1 MQKIPISCQN
11 IRLPIGIMLSRLI
24 IYHDNL
30 ADWTFS
36 LLSHMLMSNN
46 SLTTRR
52 IGHYKQLI
60 QQKVQSFQISQ
71 QFWTFYLILLLVR
84 SNPPHFLT
92 QFGLSHAS
100 SPLQR
105 PIRHHSSTAYYTP
118 PANPRH
124 KSLPWEWS
132 QATIQLVFKPLRRR
146 RHLVSWDS
154 WLNANESQRT

>member
-1 MQKIPISCQN
+1 MCFRPIRLSN
-11 IRLPIGIMLSRLI
+11 IRLHIGIMLSRLI

-84 SNPPHFLT
+84 SNPPHF
-92 QFGLSHAS
+92 SHSIWTSTCLFTTPAS
-100 SPLQR
+100 NPPPQLHR
-105 PIRHHSSTAYYTP
+105 ILHSTCQSTAQKSSVRMKSGDYTTCFQTVAKT
-118 PANPRH
+118 PALS
-124 KSLPWEWS
+124 KLG
-132 QATIQLVFKPLRRR
+132 QL
-146 RHLVSWDS
+146 
-154 WLNANESQRT
+154 A

>member
-1 MQKIPISCQN
+1 MCFRPIRLSN

-105 PIRHHSSTAYYTP
+105 PIRHTTAP
-118 PANPRH
+118 PH
-124 KSLPWEWS
+124 ITLHLPIHG
-132 QATIQLVFKPLRRR
+132 TKVFRENEVRRLYNLFSNR
-146 RHLVSWDS
+146 CED
-154 WLNANESQRT
+154 TGT

>member
-1 MQKIPISCQN
+1 MCFRPIRLSN

-36 LLSHMLMSNN
+36 LLSHMPMSNN

-60 QQKVQSFQISQ
+60 QQKVQSFQILHSI
-71 QFWTFYLILLLVR
+71 WTSACLFTTPA
-84 SNPPHFLT
+84 SNPPPQLHRIL
-92 QFGLSHAS
+92 
-100 SPLQR
+100 
-105 PIRHHSSTAYYTP
+105 HSTCQSTAQKSSVRMKSGDYTTRFQTVVKT
-118 PANPRH
+118 PALS
-124 KSLPWEWS
+124 KL
-132 QATIQLVFKPLRRR
+132 
-146 RHLVSWDS
+146 DS

>member
-1 MQKIPISCQN
+1 MCFRPIRLSN

-71 QFWTFYLILLLVR
+71 QFWTFYTFSLNLDF
-84 SNPPHFLT
+84 HM
-92 QFGLSHAS
+92 
-100 SPLQR
+100 PL
-105 PIRHHSSTAYYTP
+105 HHSSVQSATTAP
-118 PANPRH
+118 PH
-124 KSLPWEWS
+124 ITLHLPIHR
-132 QATIQLVFKPLRRR
+132 TKVFRENEVRRLYNLFSNR
-146 RHLVSWDS
+146 CED
-154 WLNANESQRT
+154 TGT

>member
-1 MQKIPISCQN
+1 MYFRPIRLSN

-60 QQKVQSFQISQ
+60 QQKVQSFQILHSI
-71 QFWTFYLILLLVR
+71 WTSTCLFTTPA
-84 SNPPHFLT
+84 SNPPPQLHRILHSTCQSTT
-92 QFGLSHAS
+92 QKSSVRMKSGDYTTRFQTVAKTPALSK
-100 SPLQR
+100 LG
-105 PIRHHSSTAYYTP
+105 
-118 PANPRH
+118 
-124 KSLPWEWS
+124 
-132 QATIQLVFKPLRRR
+132 QL
-146 RHLVSWDS
+146 
-154 WLNANESQRT
+154 A

>member
-1 MQKIPISCQN
+1 MCFRPIRLSY
-11 IRLPIGIMLSRLI
+11 IRLPICIMLSRLI

-36 LLSHMLMSNN
+36 LLSHMPMSNN

-52 IGHYKQLI
+52 IGHYKQLV

-92 QFGLSHAS
+92 QFGLPHAS

-118 PANPRH
+118 PDFHSRKASPL
-124 KSLPWEWS
+124 KLSLINLLLFHFPVD
-132 QATIQLVFKPLRRR
+132 ICPK
-146 RHLVSWDS
+146 
-154 WLNANESQRT
+154 QRITH